1 MLRFFKFV
9 AFMCFASL
17 SNANPWV
24 DEIVKTGQRT
34 LVQCRRNTGV
44 FEKAEEDLG
53 ESVIRLKDCLRSAFV
68 DSLDELVASPEI
80 PISDYVSLVSNNSSA
95 RESKGRADPDDD
107 LLTTVTNKMYAILD
121 THSIKLS
128 LSPFDDTEA
137 ESQVEGRRRR
147 YRRAFP
153 IMVIGFIILSSF
165 LVPLGFQFMSMVGGL
180 ALILSKMAFAMSM
193 YSGYQR
199 VNADLNYHH
208 HQDALL
214 QHQLHFHRSLDVPDR
229 PKKIRR
235 THPHPS

>member
-80 PISDYVSLVSNNSSA
+80 PISDYVSLVSSNSSA

-128 LSPFDDTEA
+128 LSPFEDTEA

-147 YRRAFP
+147 FRRMFPMIVAGFMLMAAF
-153 IMVIGFIILSSF
+153 V
-165 LVPLGFQFMSMVGGL
+165 VPLGFQFMAMIGGK
-180 ALILSKMAFAMSM
+180 ALLLSKLAFFSAL
-193 YSGYQR
+193 YSGYRR
-199 VNADLNYHH
+199 VTTDLDFHH
-208 HQDALL
+208 HHPEPFHHHAGFHHRQDNV
-214 QHQLHFHRSLDVPDR
+214 QPQTYQFVRS
-229 PKKIRR
+229 
-235 THPHPS
+235 